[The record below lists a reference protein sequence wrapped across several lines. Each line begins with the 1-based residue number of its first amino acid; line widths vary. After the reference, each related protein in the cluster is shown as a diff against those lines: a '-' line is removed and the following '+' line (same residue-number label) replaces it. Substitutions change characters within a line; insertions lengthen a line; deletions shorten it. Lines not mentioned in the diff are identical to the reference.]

1 MNKEDS
7 VVLGNVNMFN
17 ECMRNVNT
25 DKSKKKMFSSE
36 QLFDIYENDI
46 QFTNIISLMFFYLFL
61 YFGLSNLVLSY
72 LGYQLFKTPSK
83 RVYYIFSGFLFY
95 YFHGFLSTLYILTCL
110 SSYYMLNNTI
120 IINYYNSYLFP
131 KKNILITN
139 FSNNLNN
146 LMKIKIFTRLS
157 NSYNF
162 IFGKIN
168 YIITNYYVSRLI
180 NNLDKGIGY
189 VFLYIKNGLMRLFK
203 DLSFSIINLF
213 NKFDLKKS
221 DVINSDVI
229 NSSKKNDNTFFI
241 DEFDNLDDLLMNDD
255 ELSNFRDNNMNQQMD
270 MLLNMMGKAQN
281 LMSQVN
287 DLKSLDKNNLRRR
300 NNINNISI

>member
-1 MNKEDS
+1 
-7 VVLGNVNMFN
+7 
-17 ECMRNVNT
+17 
-25 DKSKKKMFSSE
+25 
-36 QLFDIYENDI
+36 
-46 QFTNIISLMFFYLFL
+46 
-61 YFGLSNLVLSY
+61 
-72 LGYQLFKTPSK
+72 
-83 RVYYIFSGFLFY
+83 
-95 YFHGFLSTLYILTCL
+95 
-110 SSYYMLNNTI
+110 MLNNTI